1 MFPQTE
7 IIKILGHLKRKYK
20 DRFYYK
26 MKFGEVDID
35 LITREVDVTAIERY
49 PTHIFDKTV
58 ITKSFTFDEVLSWH
72 KNPEREFERSWQNK

>member
-35 LITREVDVTAIERY
+35 MILSTTYFERNVVT
-49 PTHIFDKTV
+49 KT
-58 ITKSFTFDEVLSWH
+58 FTFDEVLSWH

>member
-35 LITREVDVTAIERY
+35 MIFSTFSSTRPSA
-49 PTHIFDKTV
+49 V

-72 KNPEREFERSWQNK
+72 KNPEREFERSWQSK

>member
-26 MKFGEVDID
+26 MKYGEVDID
-35 LITREVDVTAIERY
+35 MIFPVRISERN
-49 PTHIFDKTV
+49 V
-58 ITKSFTFDEVLSWH
+58 ITKTFTFDEVLSWH
-72 KNPEREFERSWQNK
+72 KNPEREFERGWQSK

>member
-35 LITREVDVTAIERY
+35 MIFSTFSSTRTRS
-49 PTHIFDKTV
+49 V

>member
-35 LITREVDVTAIERY
+35 MIFPVRITELNI
-49 PTHIFDKTV
+49 
-58 ITKSFTFDEVLSWH
+58 ITKTFTFDEVLSWH
-72 KNPEREFERSWQNK
+72 KNPEREFERSWTNK

>member
-35 LITREVDVTAIERY
+35 MILSTTYFERN
-49 PTHIFDKTV
+49 V
-58 ITKSFTFDEVLSWH
+58 ITKTFTFDEVISWH
-72 KNPEREFERSWQNK
+72 KNPEREFERSWQSK

>member
-7 IIKILGHLKRKYK
+7 IIKILGYLKRKYK

-35 LITREVDVTAIERY
+35 MIFPVRITERN
-49 PTHIFDKTV
+49 V
-58 ITKSFTFDEVLSWH
+58 ITKTFTFDEVLSWH
-72 KNPEREFERSWQNK
+72 KNPEREFERSWQKK

>member
-35 LITREVDVTAIERY
+35 IVNFYGIYSDKRVT
-49 PTHIFDKTV
+49 TKT
-58 ITKSFTFDEVLSWH
+58 FTFDEVLSWH
-72 KNPEREFERSWQNK
+72 KNPEREFERSWKSK

>member
-35 LITREVDVTAIERY
+35 MILSTTYFERNIVT
-49 PTHIFDKTV
+49 KT
-58 ITKSFTFDEVLSWH
+58 FTFDEVLSWH
-72 KNPEREFERSWQNK
+72 KNPEREFERSWQSK

>member
-35 LITREVDVTAIERY
+35 MIFSTFSSTRPSA
-49 PTHIFDKTV
+49 V

>member
-26 MKFGEVDID
+26 MKFGEVDINMIFPVR
-35 LITREVDVTAIERY
+35 ITERN
-49 PTHIFDKTV
+49 I
-58 ITKSFTFDEVLSWH
+58 ITKTFTFDEVLSWH

>member
-35 LITREVDVTAIERY
+35 MILSTTYFERNVVT
-49 PTHIFDKTV
+49 KT
-58 ITKSFTFDEVLSWH
+58 FTFDEVLSWH
-72 KNPEREFERSWQNK
+72 KNPEREFERSWQSK

>member
-35 LITREVDVTAIERY
+35 LIFPVRITERN
-49 PTHIFDKTV
+49 V
-58 ITKSFTFDEVLSWH
+58 ITKTFTFDEVLSWH
-72 KNPEREFERSWQNK
+72 KNPEREFERSWQSK

>member
-26 MKFGEVDID
+26 MKYGEVDID
-35 LITREVDVTAIERY
+35 MIFPVRISERN
-49 PTHIFDKTV
+49 I
-58 ITKSFTFDEVLSWH
+58 ITKTFTFDEVLSWH
-72 KNPEREFERSWQNK
+72 KNPEREFERSWKSK

>member
-26 MKFGEVDID
+26 MKYGEVDID
-35 LITREVDVTAIERY
+35 MIFPVRITERNVVT
-49 PTHIFDKTV
+49 KT
-58 ITKSFTFDEVLSWH
+58 FTFDEVLSWH
-72 KNPEREFERSWQNK
+72 KNPEREFERSWQSK

>member
-35 LITREVDVTAIERY
+35 MIFSTFSSTRPSAI
-49 PTHIFDKTV
+49 
-58 ITKSFTFDEVLSWH
+58 ITKTFTFDEVLSWH

>member
-7 IIKILGHLKRKYK
+7 IIKILGHLKRKYR

-35 LITREVDVTAIERY
+35 MILSATYFERNIVT
-49 PTHIFDKTV
+49 KT
-58 ITKSFTFDEVLSWH
+58 FTFDEVLSWH
-72 KNPEREFERSWQNK
+72 KNPEREFERSWQSK

>member
-35 LITREVDVTAIERY
+35 MIFSTFSNTR
-49 PTHIFDKTV
+49 PSSV
-58 ITKSFTFDEVLSWH
+58 ITKTFTFDEILSWH
-72 KNPEREFERSWQNK
+72 KNPEREFERSWQSK

>member
-35 LITREVDVTAIERY
+35 MILSTTYFERN
-49 PTHIFDKTV
+49 V
-58 ITKSFTFDEVLSWH
+58 ITKTFTFDEVLSWH
-72 KNPEREFERSWQNK
+72 KNPEREFERSWQSK

>member
-35 LITREVDVTAIERY
+35 MIFSTFSSTR
-49 PTHIFDKTV
+49 PSSV

-72 KNPEREFERSWQNK
+72 KNPEREFERSWQSK